1 MHLKSI
7 WFVSYG
13 DGKWWLNFAQAL
25 LSWWVMTFFLIMAGV
40 GLWVG
45 LIVMSFVRTFDAY
58 TNFS

>member
-13 DGKWWLNFAQAL
+13 EGEWWLNFAHAL
-25 LSWWVMTFFLIMAGV
+25 FCWWVMTFFLIMAGV